1 MPKVHC
7 KPCLTSGL
15 FAIAFSVL
23 AFFALTFVLVAT
35 VSRPAAA
42 QAIPLPPPPQAP
54 PASSTGPTSN
64 TDVAPSPNNS
74 NSNDQGPDQSIET
87 LKVNVEVVQL
97 FFNVKDKH
105 GALIPNLNKDS
116 FDIFED
122 GKPQTI
128 KYFKAESD
136 LPLTLG
142 ILIDS
147 SGSQARVL
155 DMEKTVGGS
164 FLESTLRTKDEAFV
178 ISFDLDIDL
187 LQDFTNSISRL
198 KHALNE
204 AKINTGG
211 VSCAGGPIGP
221 QGPIPC
227 SSSGPRG
234 TALYDAVYLASHDE
248 LSHEVGRK
256 AMILLTDGEDQGS
269 RLKIKDAIEAAQ
281 KADAICYVLLIADR
295 GFYGFGGMGYS
306 GDSDMKKLTQ
316 ETGGR
321 VIEVGNKIDKLRQA
335 FDQISA
341 ELRSQYNVGYVRPTA
356 FATDHSARSRSN
368 RSRVIIKSRPA
379 AVTTPHQGT
388 KTRRED
394 LRRDSRLRLSRPS
407 VARQPLLELH
417 ATYCA

>member
-1 MPKVHC
+1 MPKLHC
-7 KPCLTSGL
+7 RPCLATG
-15 FAIAFSVL
+15 
-23 AFFALTFVLVAT
+23 FFALAIALSLSAAGQN
-35 VSRPAAA
+35 SPAPAATS
-42 QAIPLPPPPQAP
+42 
-54 PASSTGPTSN
+54 PAANSTSQ
-64 TDVAPSPNNS
+64 S
-74 NSNDQGPDQSIET
+74 QDQSVET

-105 GALIPNLNKDS
+105 GALIPSLTKDN
-116 FDIFED
+116 FDLFED

-147 SGSQARVL
+147 SGSQMRVL

-164 FLESTLRTKDEAFV
+164 FLESILRPKDEAFV
-178 ISFDLDIDL
+178 ISFDVDINL
-187 LQDFTNSISRL
+187 LQDFTNSVSRL
-198 KHALNE
+198 RHALNE

-211 VSCAGGPIGP
+211 VGCSGGPIGP

-227 SSSGPRG
+227 SASGQRG

-248 LSHEVGRK
+248 FSHEVGRK

-295 GFYGFGGMGYS
+295 GFYGFGGYS
-306 GDSDMKKLTQ
+306 GDYEMKKLTQ

-321 VIEVGNKIDKLRQA
+321 VIEVGNKIEKLRQA
-335 FDQISA
+335 FDQISQ
-341 ELRSQYNVGYVRPTA
+341 ELRSQYNAGYTPTNA
-356 FATDHSARSRSN
+356 NHDGSFRKVEIKPKQGDYKVQARSGYY
-368 RSRVIIKSRPA
+368 A
-379 AVTTPHQGT
+379 TP
-388 KTRRED
+388 
-394 LRRDSRLRLSRPS
+394 
-407 VARQPLLELH
+407 RQEE
-417 ATYCA
+417 